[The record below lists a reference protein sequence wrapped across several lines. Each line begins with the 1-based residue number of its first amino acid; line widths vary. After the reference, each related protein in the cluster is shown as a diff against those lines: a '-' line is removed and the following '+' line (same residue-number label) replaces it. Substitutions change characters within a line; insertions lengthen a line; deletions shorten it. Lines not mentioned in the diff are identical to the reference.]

1 VTAPLAIAIANA
13 GIMAVVALA
22 SGRTPRWLRPASWL
36 LLLVSLAVLALHL
49 VAPAWGIEANALA
62 IAFLISTC
70 LNAGA
75 LAPLV
80 MQGILVRWPRGR
92 RAAD

>member
-1 VTAPLAIAIANA
+1 VNAPLVIAIANA
-13 GIMAVVALA
+13 GIMAVVALMG
-22 SGRTPRWLRPASWL
+22 GRTPRWLRPASWL
-36 LLLVSLAVLALHL
+36 LLIVALAVLALHL
-49 VAPAWGIEANALA
+49 VAPAWGIDANALA

-80 MQGILVRWPRGR
+80 MQGLLARTPRAR
-92 RAAD
+92 RTVE